1 MGGVSSLDEIRNGLR
16 RRPAVLIGPGELVH
30 AAVAAVLCEAA
41 RGPDVLFIRR
51 TERDRDPWSGH
62 LGFPGGRVDAGDRG
76 PREAAERETREEVG
90 LDLRGADYL
99 GRLDDLRG
107 AHVPLVVSCFVFG
120 LRSLPV
126 LSLDEK
132 EVADAFWFPLA
143 DLADPRLRRQK
154 TFRFQGEEL
163 TYPAIQLLGADRPPL
178 WGITYRLVSRL
189 LAAAGRP
196 L

>member
-1 MGGVSSLDEIRNGLR
+1 MGGVASLDEIRSELR
-16 RRPAVLIGPGELVH
+16 RRPAALIRPGERMH
-30 AAVAAVLCEAA
+30 AAVAAVLCDAGG
-41 RGPDVLFIRR
+41 GPDVLFIRR
-51 TERDRDPWSGH
+51 TEREGDPWSGH
-62 LGFPGGRVDAGDRG
+62 LGFPGGRVDEGDRG
-76 PREAAERETREEVG
+76 PREAAERETWEEVG
-90 LDLRGADYL
+90 LDLRAADCL

-120 LRSLPV
+120 LRSRPV
-126 LSLDEK
+126 LRLDDK
-132 EVADAFWFPLA
+132 EVADAFWFPLG

-163 TYPAIQLLGADRPPL
+163 SYPAIQLLGAGRPPL

>member
-1 MGGVSSLDEIRNGLR
+1 MLSLPEIRDRLLV
-16 RRPAVLIGPGELVH
+16 RPAVLIGPGDLMH
-30 AAVAAVLCEAA
+30 AAVAAVLCEEA
-41 RGPDVLFIRR
+41 RGPKILFIRR
-51 TERDRDPWSGH
+51 TERDGDPWSGH
-62 LGFPGGRVDAGDRG
+62 LGFPGGRVDAADRG

-90 LDLRGADYL
+90 LDLRRAEHL

-107 AHVPLVVSCFVFG
+107 AHVPLVVSCFVYG
-120 LRSLPV
+120 LPHRPA
-126 LSLDEK
+126 LSLDEG

-143 DLADPRLRRQK
+143 DLSDLRLRRQK

-163 TYPAIQLLGADRPPL
+163 SYPAIQLPDPGQPPL

-189 LAAAGRP
+189 LTAAGRS

>member
-1 MGGVSSLDEIRNGLR
+1 MGAVPSLDDVRDGLR
-16 RRPAVLIGPGELVH
+16 RRPAVQIGPGGLAR

-41 RGPDVLFIRR
+41 GGPDVLFIRR
-51 TERDRDPWSGH
+51 TERERDPWSGH
-62 LGFPGGRVDAGDRG
+62 LGFPGGRVEAGDRG

-90 LDLRGADYL
+90 LDLGGADYL

-120 LRSLPV
+120 LPSRPV
-126 LSLDEK
+126 LTLDEE

-143 DLADPRLRRQK
+143 DLSDPRLRRQK

-163 TYPAIQLLGADRPPL
+163 NYPAIQLLEPGRPPL

-189 LAAAGRP
+189 LEAAGRS

>member
-1 MGGVSSLDEIRNGLR
+1 MPSMDEIRAGLR
-16 RRPAVLIGPGELVH
+16 GRPTAQIDPGDLAH
-30 AAVAAVLCEAA
+30 AAVAAVLCE
-41 RGPDVLFIRR
+41 GVSGTDVLFIRR

-62 LGFPGGRVDAGDRG
+62 LGFPGGRVEAADRG

-90 LDLRGADYL
+90 LDLRGAEYL

-120 LRSLPV
+120 LRDRPA
-126 LSLDEK
+126 LSLDEE

-143 DLADPRLRRQK
+143 DLSDLRLRRQK

-163 TYPAIQLLGADRPPL
+163 RYPAIQLPDPGQPAL

-189 LAAAGRP
+189 LTAAGRP